1 MKNTFL
7 KKLFD
12 RNLDIRER
20 IFRMILFIG
29 SIATVISFIETF
41 IVTGFNYLTIM
52 LVLLLF
58 LIIVAN
64 VLTIKYERIELAG
77 MIIGLALSF
86 LIFPLTFFINGG
98 ILGGATIWMAI
109 NILYAFLIF
118 SGKKLVFLVVVDIL
132 TSGATYLLGYFKP
145 DLIKQLNGTTV
156 VYMDS
161 FFSLI
166 IVSLVIGAMIR
177 FQIKAYE
184 EEREVVKE
192 QTQILEENS
201 KSKDGFF
208 ANMSH
213 ELRTPVNTIIGL
225 NEMILRQDVSEK
237 VASYAM
243 DVENA
248 GKMLL
253 SLVNDVIDLS
263 QMELKKME
271 IVNNEYDT
279 IGMII
284 DVIGITN
291 VKAKEKKLHFYLDID
306 EKIPR
311 VLKGDKK
318 RIEQVLINLM
328 TNAVKY
334 TNEGA
339 VTFTMKADEIIED
352 TVKLKMSV
360 QDTGIGIR
368 KENIDKLYDSFR
380 RLDSK
385 RNENVQGSG
394 LGLAITKQLVDL
406 MGGEITVDSIYS
418 RGSTFTVEIKQEIVD
433 ALPIGKQEVYISG
446 IYERKNHYEQL
457 FEAPGANILVVDDNE
472 MNLRVLK
479 ELLHKTEVKI
489 DTAVSGKECLE
500 LTRKNFYHVVI
511 LDYFMP
517 DINGFDL
524 LHKIKKQPNGLCKN
538 SAFILLTANTGSDIS
553 KKCQNEGFDAY
564 LEKPVDGILLE
575 EYLMAYIPED
585 LIIYSNTKINESN
598 GLLKPKVRKKKKIRI
613 TTDSISDFPEEL
625 SEKYDIDIIYNYINT
640 PNGRFRDCIEINSDL
655 LEEYIVDGK
664 CVAYPDAA
672 SVEEYEDFFANELDR
687 AETVIHI
694 SMAEKSGVSYSNAM
708 AASGRFDHVHVVD
721 SSNISGGQTL
731 VVLKVIEMVETGFS
745 AQEIIEVINDEIAHV
760 DSAFI
765 TEGIEMF
772 YNAGRIGSFFGKF
785 ISVFKFKPVFFIRK
799 SDVKVKRLCIGSV
812 KTSRKRFVTSTLRN
826 RKVAGD
832 VLVIN
837 YCGIAEKDIKEI
849 KEYIEKT
856 GKFNNIYVHKFS
868 FAVASIAGRGAL
880 GLSFAEKKVKG
891 GH

>member
-7 KKLFD
+7 KNLFD

-385 RNENVQGSG
+385 KNENVQGSG

-538 SAFILLTANTGSDIS
+538 SAFILLTANAGSDIS

-664 CVAYPDAA
+664 CVAYPDAT

-708 AASGRFDHVHVVD
+708 AASERFDHVHVVD